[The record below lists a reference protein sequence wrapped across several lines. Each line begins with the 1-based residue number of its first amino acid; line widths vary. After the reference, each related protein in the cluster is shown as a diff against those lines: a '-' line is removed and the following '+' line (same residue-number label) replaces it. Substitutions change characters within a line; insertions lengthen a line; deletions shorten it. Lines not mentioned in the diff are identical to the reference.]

1 MVESN
6 SLQTLAK
13 EMNITIYGTVDEPL
27 IKCTDIIV
35 KLLGYRDSSQS
46 KWFANMKDNQ
56 LFVRTL
62 QDGGYPNQMYF
73 TEIGV
78 YKALMKSNKPI
89 AEEF

>member
-1 MVESN
+1 
-6 SLQTLAK
+6 
-13 EMNITIYGTVDEPL
+13 MNITIYGTVDEPL

-62 QDGGYPNQMYF
+62 QDGGYPN
-73 TEIGV
+73 
-78 YKALMKSNKPI
+78 
-89 AEEF
+89 